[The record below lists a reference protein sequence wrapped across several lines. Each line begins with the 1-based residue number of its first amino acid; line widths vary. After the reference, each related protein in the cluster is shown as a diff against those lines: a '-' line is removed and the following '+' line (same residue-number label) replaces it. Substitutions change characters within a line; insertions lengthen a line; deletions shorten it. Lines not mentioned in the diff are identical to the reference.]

1 MLGDCS
7 LLFPVGSVLVR
18 WLVIILE
25 ARIIVE

>member
-1 MLGDCS
+1 LGDYS